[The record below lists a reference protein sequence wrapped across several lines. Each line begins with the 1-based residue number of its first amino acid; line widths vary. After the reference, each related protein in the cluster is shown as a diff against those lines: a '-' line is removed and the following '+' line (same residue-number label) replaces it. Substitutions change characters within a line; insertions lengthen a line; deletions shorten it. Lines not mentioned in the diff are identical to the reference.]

1 MKLILLGTFFIG
13 MTLLS
18 GQETA
23 TLSPN
28 NTNVA
33 EGKLLYISP
42 VPAVDIDAEMRVQLA
57 SSPERTIPKDANQSK
72 EANHGY

>member
-1 MKLILLGTFFIG
+1 MKLILLGTFFIS

-18 GQETA
+18 AQETE
-23 TLSPN
+23 TLSSN

-33 EGKLLYISP
+33 EGKMLYISP
-42 VPAVDIDAEMRVQLA
+42 VPVVDVDAEMRVQLA

-72 EANHGY
+72 EAKHGY